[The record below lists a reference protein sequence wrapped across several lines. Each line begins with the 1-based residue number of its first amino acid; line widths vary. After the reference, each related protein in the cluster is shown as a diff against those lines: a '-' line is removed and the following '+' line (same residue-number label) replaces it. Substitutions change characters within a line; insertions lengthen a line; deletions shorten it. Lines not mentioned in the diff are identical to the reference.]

1 MVNYNCIRC
10 GYSSSRKSD
19 MRLHLNRKNK
29 CNPILRDI
37 NIDDYRQDILSKR
50 DFTKTTNCSILL
62 HSAPPMLH
70 SAPFCSRFEC
80 QYCERKYTYKRN
92 LIKHLHTCKSKIE
105 QEEADEKTY
114 VLVDT
119 LNQQIEEQK
128 KQIEIQD
135 KRIDTLEHTNPQ
147 ILNNTN
153 NVQININ
160 IDKNRLNYDNT
171 NYNIINDQDIRNSL
185 NHAGR
190 CIQEIIPRTHFNK
203 QHPENQNIY
212 ISCLKSAVAM
222 MFEGERWN
230 AHMWEDV
237 AERFIDDNTVT
248 LQEWVDA
255 NDDQYPIL
263 AEKFK
268 VFIKKKTEDD
278 KFITKLKREIKIILY
293 NNRKIIH
300 SDAMINQLQSL

>member
-29 CNPILRDI
+29 CNPILSDI
-37 NIDDYRQDILSKR
+37 SIDECRQNISK
-50 DFTKTTNCSILL
+50 DNEIPETGFIPKSSILFHEPSIL
-62 HSAPPMLH
+62 FHFIPYKCQ
-70 SAPFCSRFEC
+70 FCDRS
-80 QYCERKYTYKRN
+80 YKYSYN
-92 LIKHLHTCKSKIE
+92 LTKHTKTCKSKIE
-105 QEEADEKTY
+105 QEEADKKTY

-160 IDKNRLNYDNT
+160 IDKNRLSYDNT
-171 NYNIINDQDIRNSL
+171 NYNIINDQDIRNSIS
-185 NHAGR
+185 HTSR